1 MERAGEPFQRTEK
14 PSVNKREGF
23 SKIAVQTMGLSYKPI
38 LYFAMGQLPPEQ
50 APVEQGLGAAGA
62 AAGAGLPLP

>member
-1 MERAGEPFQRTEK
+1 MACNCGK
-14 PSVNKREGF
+14 GREGKLR
-23 SKIAVQTMGLSYKPI
+23 SDNPR
-38 LYFAMGQLPPEQ
+38 LYLAKGQLPPEQ